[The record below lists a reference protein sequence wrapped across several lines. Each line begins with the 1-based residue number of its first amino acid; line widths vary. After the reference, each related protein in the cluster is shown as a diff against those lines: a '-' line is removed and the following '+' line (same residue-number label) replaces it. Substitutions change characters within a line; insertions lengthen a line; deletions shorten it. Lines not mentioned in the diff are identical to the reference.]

1 MRSRSDSIEAD
12 HDLMSS
18 AEELTLVAGRLLL
31 SASLMLDVVR
41 RMTLRP
47 ISSREHSST
56 GLDR

>member
-1 MRSRSDSIEAD
+1 MKSRSDTIEAD

-18 AEELTLVAGRLLL
+18 AEALTFVVRRLLR
-31 SASLMLDVVR
+31 SVSLMLDVVR

-47 ISSREHSST
+47 ISSHEHSSA